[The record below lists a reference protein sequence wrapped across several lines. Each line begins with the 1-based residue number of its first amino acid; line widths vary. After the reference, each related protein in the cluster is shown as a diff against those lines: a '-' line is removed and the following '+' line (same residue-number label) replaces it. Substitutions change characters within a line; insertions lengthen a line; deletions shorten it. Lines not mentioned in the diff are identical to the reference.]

1 MRQHITQLVP
11 GDAMQRIIQGGG
23 TYQDTKQNSLPSFH
37 QQSTFWSA
45 VQAAIIARR
54 FLCYVGVS
62 ASHCAA
68 YLLHVVS
75 GKTSP
80 NYTVSLRRVY
90 LEAYGNG
97 DRVVFS
103 ASNYPIPS
111 PPPPAGKGVGSA
123 RHDSM
128 SDSPP
133 PRRGGVSAALTPLV

>member
-45 VQAAIIARR
+45 VQPAIIARPAQC
-54 FLCYVGVS
+54 FVGVS
-62 ASHCAA
+62 ASYCAT

-80 NYTVSLRRVY
+80 NCTGRLRRVY
-90 LEAYGNG
+90 LAPYGHAG
-97 DRVVFS
+97 WVEMS
-103 ASNYPIPS
+103 ASNYPIP
-111 PPPPAGKGVGSA
+111 
-123 RHDSM
+123 R
-128 SDSPP
+128 
-133 PRRGGVSAALTPLV
+133 